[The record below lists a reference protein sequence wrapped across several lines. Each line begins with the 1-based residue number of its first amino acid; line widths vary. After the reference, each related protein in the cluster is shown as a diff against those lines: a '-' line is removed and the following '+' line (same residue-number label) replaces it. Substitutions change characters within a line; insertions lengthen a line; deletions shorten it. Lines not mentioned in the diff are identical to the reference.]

1 MKKSILTAFTI
12 ILLFISANAQTASKN
27 DKLKVFLDCTREWLC
42 DFDFVRQEMKMV
54 DFVRD
59 RFQADV
65 HVQVVTNFSSGGGE
79 QNELNFLGLKNFS
92 SRNDTL
98 NYFNNATM
106 TEDEKR
112 KQLVKYLKLGLTSY
126 YAKTSVAEKIDISY
140 SVKDNENEDTK
151 EQQKKDH
158 WNFWQMSIN
167 ASGNFNGDQN
177 YKSQYISGGVS
188 AGRETNKSRTN
199 INISQ
204 ETNKTTFTLADGS
217 KDIAQNKSTSF
228 NANHAIKLNEHWAAG
243 ANLNYQRSLF
253 DNYDMNLTI
262 RPRLEYSFTPY
273 SKFNSERIIIQ
284 YLIGAEVNNYSDSTI
299 YFKTKETQVR
309 QSLNFIASF
318 TKPWGSINLGTFFS
332 HYMSDFKKKNISFN
346 GSVNWKVFKGFNF
359 GIGGEYAIVRDQ
371 INIKK
376 GSASSTDVLTRRRA
390 LLSGYNY
397 FVAVGFSYRF
407 GSIFNSAVF
416 PAMRGLNWSLN
427 F

>member
-12 ILLFISANAQTASKN
+12 ILVFISATAQTASKN

-79 QNELNFLGLKNFS
+79 QNELNFIGMKNFS
-92 SRNDTL
+92 SKNDTL

-140 SVKDNENEDTK
+140 SVKDNEDTK
-151 EQQKKDH
+151 EQQKKDR

-177 YKSQYISGGVS
+177 YKGQYISGGVS

-228 NANHAIKLNEHWAAG
+228 NANHAIKLNEHWAVG
-243 ANLNYQRSLF
+243 GNLNYQRSLF
-253 DNYDMNLTI
+253 DNYDMNLVI

-284 YLIGAEVNNYSDSTI
+284 YLIGTEVNNYSDSTI
-299 YFKTKETQVR
+299 YFKTNETQVR
-309 QSLNFIASF
+309 QSLNLIASF